1 MHYDQLISEHAGT
14 QNFKSV
20 ARIDV
25 FPETY
30 LSELLKLGMGKPAG
44 IFQTVFFQ
52 TAFSKL
58 CKFMKFDKIVHKYV
72 NVRLQTT
79 TDTIWCG
86 QEGARGAKV
95 AKTRDSRPTGLKIG
109 TLAPGGQSCWRVA
122 RTTARVYL
130 AGGTG
135 EPPASGGGNMVNN
148 LLPAL
153 RGPRF
158 WRLGSGSLW
167 RPPRARGTPPVL
179 SRPCTWRT

>member
-1 MHYDQLISEHAGT
+1 MIFSKHLPSEQVFLHHDQLISEHAGT

-30 LSELLKLGMGKPAG
+30 LSELIKLGMGKPAG

-79 TDTIWCG
+79 TDNIWCG
-86 QEGARGAKV
+86 REGPGEGDFVRGNFV
-95 AKTRDSRPTGLKIG
+95 RG
-109 TLAPGGQSCWRVA
+109 TL
-122 RTTARVYL
+122 
-130 AGGTG
+130 
-135 EPPASGGGNMVNN
+135 
-148 LLPAL
+148 
-153 RGPRF
+153 
-158 WRLGSGSLW
+158 
-167 RPPRARGTPPVL
+167 
-179 SRPCTWRT
+179 